1 MFAARQN
8 GRTHNLTEKIIESG
22 AVAVGVPDGFTSG
35 CNVFLWRYDI
45 GPFVNTKGKIV
56 ILLCSLRFSSGCSV
70 RLR

>member
-8 GRTHNLTEKIIESG
+8 GRTHNLTEKII
-22 AVAVGVPDGFTSG
+22 AVGVPDGFTSG